1 MDEPKV
7 GDAILVV
14 TNIKGV
20 IVRIEEADMVGVT
33 DEGVVVQRTKIYYA
47 KLEDRGGLAM
57 LPRFM
62 FKVAKE

>member
-20 IVRIEEADMVGVT
+20 IVRIEET
-33 DEGVVVQRTKIYYA
+33 DSVEVVNEKAVRGRTKIYYA
-47 KLEDRGGLAM
+47 KLEDRGGLAI

-62 FKVAKE
+62 FQVAKE

>member
-14 TNIKGV
+14 TDIKGV
-20 IVRIEEADMVGVT
+20 IVRIEEVDSV
-33 DEGVVVQRTKIYYA
+33 EIINEQVVRGRTKIYYA
-47 KLEDRGGLAM
+47 RLEDRSGLAM

-62 FKVAKE
+62 FQVAK